1 MYPEILAWWSL
12 FGRAEFQIPVVTGQ
26 LDREE
31 EECRPQTIRDTSLST
46 VSIMTTNIC
55 IYRKEIQLF
64 LPCGITCVPSCSGCL
79 TISILKQNKR
89 HLRML
94 ISWTKKSP
102 SIAQIYRIF
111 VLIFPWCSF
120 FFWYCFRFFSV
131 CFLFCFKTTYLTTW
145 ASSGGQTNDA
155 KKTHHFRSFSEIRA
169 PAYETER
176 SLSEE
181 SARFIAVIG
190 KPL

>member
-1 MYPEILAWWSL
+1 MCALVQWIFNNFPCDFAEALIQGSEPLSKSL
-12 FGRAEFQIPVVTGQ
+12 
-26 LDREE
+26 
-31 EECRPQTIRDTSLST
+31 
-46 VSIMTTNIC
+46 C
-55 IYRKEIQLF
+55 ISY
-64 LPCGITCVPSCSGCL
+64 GTCW
-79 TISILKQNKR
+79 SILKQNKR

-111 VLIFPWCSF
+111 VLIFPWFSL
-120 FFWYCFRFFSV
+120 FFWYCFGVFSL
-131 CFLFCFKTTYLTTW
+131 CFLFCFKTTYLTTL

-155 KKTHHFRSFSEIRA
+155 KKTHHFRSFSEIPA
-169 PAYETER
+169 PAYEIGR
-176 SLSEE
+176 ILSEE